1 MDDRFLRI
9 QMLLGSP
16 AMERLAEVHVCVL
29 GLGGVGSWCAEA
41 LARSGVGALTLMDQD
56 TVDRSNLNRQA
67 EALESTLG
75 MPKAE
80 AMAARVLDVNPHC
93 RVRPIRGRY
102 ESASR
107 EAFFSIRYDYVVD
120 AIDLVSCKLD
130 LIETALARNLPI
142 ISALGTGNKLDASL
156 LRVSDISKTEGCP
169 LARVIRKE
177 LRARGIHHHKVV
189 WSPEEARKP
198 DQPEA
203 PPPGRR
209 SVPASGVWVPAT
221 AGLLLAGEV
230 VMDLTGI
237 RYKEKSR
244 GSRRAVPPH
253 VPVSRIADHTL
264 LPSAVSVPHPRP
276 RAAGRLAPYHCQ
288 SLVKRGHRH
297 KNIPSLA
304 N

>member
-16 AMERLAEVHVCVL
+16 AMEQLAEVHVCVL

-107 EAFFSIRYDYVVD
+107 EAFFSVRYDYVVD

-130 LIETALARNLPI
+130 LIETALARNFPI

-156 LRVSDISKTEGCP
+156 LRVSNISKTEGCP

-209 SVPASGVWVPAT
+209 SVPASAVWVPAT

-237 RYKEKSR
+237 R
-244 GSRRAVPPH
+244 
-253 VPVSRIADHTL
+253 
-264 LPSAVSVPHPRP
+264 
-276 RAAGRLAPYHCQ
+276 
-288 SLVKRGHRH
+288 
-297 KNIPSLA
+297 
-304 N
+304 